1 MKGSPVATFCTLA
14 ESINFIK
21 VMNTQLYLCSAALL
35 LTAAQTKA
43 ADKQKE
49 RPNILWLTFE
59 DTSSY
64 EFGCYGNA
72 QVHTPNVDG
81 LASKGIQFMNAW
93 SVAPQSSAARSSL
106 ITGCY
111 SSTYGMDVHPVPYD
125 TPENIFFPQWLRD
138 AGYYCTNNS
147 KTHYNSTTDNKICWD
162 ECTKTASYNISR

>member
-14 ESINFIK
+14 ESINFINM
-21 VMNTQLYLCSAALL
+21 MNTQLYLCSAALL

-72 QVHTPNVDG
+72 Q
-81 LASKGIQFMNAW
+81 
-93 SVAPQSSAARSSL
+93 
-106 ITGCY
+106 
-111 SSTYGMDVHPVPYD
+111 
-125 TPENIFFPQWLRD
+125 
-138 AGYYCTNNS
+138 
-147 KTHYNSTTDNKICWD
+147 
-162 ECTKTASYNISR
+162 

>member
-1 MKGSPVATFCTLA
+1 M
-14 ESINFIK
+14 
-21 VMNTQLYLCSAALL
+21 MNTQLYLCSAALL

-72 QVHTPNVDG
+72 QVHTPIVDG

-106 ITGCY
+106 IP
-111 SSTYGMDVHPVPYD
+111 DVIPAHMVWMFTRYPM
-125 TPENIFFPQWLRD
+125 ILRR
-138 AGYYCTNNS
+138 
-147 KTHYNSTTDNKICWD
+147 
-162 ECTKTASYNISR
+162 ISFSHNG

>member
-1 MKGSPVATFCTLA
+1 M
-14 ESINFIK
+14 
-21 VMNTQLYLCSAALL
+21 MNTQLYLCSAALL

-111 SSTYGMDVHPVPYD
+111 SAHMVWMFTRYPM
-125 TPENIFFPQWLRD
+125 ILRR
-138 AGYYCTNNS
+138 
-147 KTHYNSTTDNKICWD
+147 
-162 ECTKTASYNISR
+162 ISFSHNG